1 MLDEQGRLLGGR
13 EFPADHGG
21 YRQLLSWLG
30 QHGQVGGVGAE
41 GTGSY
46 GAGLAGYLLDQQV
59 RVVEVDR
66 PDRRTRRQRGRSD
79 PIDAEAAARAVLAGT
94 ATAVPKRRDGI
105 VEAIRVGCRWTPV
118 IASVNGTLAARP
130 VRTTSPTLAPWALP
144 SRRVGPSRRACMA
157 AKRRRWCGAQTA
169 LVG

>member
-1 MLDEQGRLLGGR
+1 
-13 EFPADHGG
+13 
-21 YRQLLSWLG
+21 
-30 QHGQVGGVGAE
+30 
-41 GTGSY
+41 
-46 GAGLAGYLLDQQV
+46 
-59 RVVEVDR
+59 VVEVDR

-130 VRTTSPTLAPWALP
+130 VRTTWYTLAPSAYLPVGLGRLGEPGSLP
-144 SRRVGPSRRACMA
+144 SAKAARRSDCPGGLRGRTPVRRSQPDACRPPM
-157 AKRRRWCGAQTA
+157 RC
-169 LVG
+169 L